1 MLQKKL
7 YAKSFFIL
15 LQKFF
20 FEKLLAKRILVNP
33 ILSSIKT
40 WFLSTPPGGG
50 VFFVFRCTK
59 ISERWDLPAPKGGGG
74 CEKNRGI
81 LRRGV
86 LGFFGFFWVFW
97 SKTQQTQRTPQGS
110 CWYLGG
116 YKTFNR
122 SKIDQRSYIP
132 PKIHKTKGFMDLWGP
147 PRYPRSYPTR
157 MGMTGE

>member
-50 VFFVFRCTK
+50 YFSCSGARKF
-59 ISERWDLPAPKGGGG
+59 LKGGIYPPQRGG
-74 CEKNRGI
+74 
-81 LRRGV
+81 GV
-86 LGFFGFFWVFW
+86 VKKIGVYLEGYFWGFLGFFGVFKKNPKRPHPGGVQKLFKEKFLNPIRGIPGHTPRRYDRGIIFWVP
-97 SKTQQTQRTPQGS
+97 KNLQQQHTRIATR
-110 CWYLGG
+110 
-116 YKTFNR
+116 FN
-122 SKIDQRSYIP
+122 
-132 PKIHKTKGFMDLWGP
+132 
-147 PRYPRSYPTR
+147 
-157 MGMTGE
+157 

>member
-50 VFFVFRCTK
+50 IFRVPVH
-59 ISERWDLPAPKGGGG
+59 E
-74 CEKNRGI
+74 N
-81 LRRGV
+81 
-86 LGFFGFFWVFW
+86 F
-97 SKTQQTQRTPQGS
+97 
-110 CWYLGG
+110 
-116 YKTFNR
+116 
-122 SKIDQRSYIP
+122 
-132 PKIHKTKGFMDLWGP
+132 
-147 PRYPRSYPTR
+147 
-157 MGMTGE
+157 